1 VTSIASLGSEKY
13 ISLTTFRRDGSGVAT
28 PVWVMADHD
37 HLYVITDAAS
47 GKAKRLANFA
57 RVMVAPCDMR
67 GTVTGASVDATAEL
81 LDAAGTDRVH
91 QLLTAKY
98 GWKARLFT
106 TMSRIRHPRSS
117 PDRIGIRITLT
128 TPRLGLAG
136 PD

>member
-1 VTSIASLGSEKY
+1 MTSIAGLGAEEY

-37 HLYVITDAAS
+37 HLYVITDATS

-81 LDAAGTDRVH
+81 LDATGRSLSQHDGTVRIIPSPTAAGTYFVRA
-91 QLLTAKY
+91 LLAD
-98 GWKARLFT
+98 GRISLLRL
-106 TMSRIRHPRSS
+106 I
-117 PDRIGIRITLT
+117 DL
-128 TPRLGLAG
+128 
-136 PD
+136 

>member
-1 VTSIASLGSEKY
+1 MTSIAGLGAEEY

-37 HLYVITDAAS
+37 HLYVITDATS

-81 LDAAGTDRVH
+81 LDAANNQGSAVKKKEDTHRMAEANRAFAH
-91 QLLTAKY
+91 Y
-98 GWKARLFT
+98 RW
-106 TMSRIRHPRSS
+106 
-117 PDRIGIRITLT
+117 
-128 TPRLGLAG
+128 
-136 PD
+136 